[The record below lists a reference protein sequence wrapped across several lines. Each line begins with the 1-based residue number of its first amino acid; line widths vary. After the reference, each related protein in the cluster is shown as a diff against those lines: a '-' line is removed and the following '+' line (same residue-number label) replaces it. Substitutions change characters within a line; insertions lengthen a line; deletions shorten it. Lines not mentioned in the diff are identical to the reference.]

1 MKEEEITLNSNE
13 VINNIDEENNII
25 LNAKSTKEINQDNDL
40 SKQINDNPNDNNPNN
55 INTLEQKEK
64 DIDLSKIKNKENNEI
79 LENIDITI
87 NNNSSNTITEEN
99 INDNLNSNNTIS
111 SIDTYKNNN
120 IKKLKSS
127 LKGSSTKIKKIK
139 NQIMEIFNDNN
150 ITNKLENYKVNN
162 NPINLIDNFIKFQEI
177 YENKIEELFNDKMKK
192 VDEILEKYEPELN
205 ELNSYMEEEKELD
218 DKEEDKIKKE
228 EEKTPSAIQIMYD
241 SLLEDKNNEIK
252 KIQKEYEEN
261 RNKLKTEYKEQID
274 SDKIMQN
281 GIYYKEL
288 FDNIKDDIL
297 KIIHP
302 LNNKKISFID
312 IENKS
317 NEEEEK

>member
-13 VINNIDEENNII
+13 VINNIDEENNTI
-25 LNAKSTKEINQDNDL
+25 LNAKSTKEINQDNDS
-40 SKQINDNPNDNNPNN
+40 SKQITDNPNDNIPNN

-64 DIDLSKIKNKENNEI
+64 DIDLSKIKNKENIEI

-87 NNNSSNTITEEN
+87 NHNSSNTITEEN

-111 SIDTYKNNN
+111 SIDTNKNNN

-218 DKEEDKIKKE
+218 DKEEEKIKKE

-288 FDNIKDDIL
+288 FDNIKNDIL

-302 LNNKKISFID
+302 INNKKISFMET
-312 IENKS
+312 ENK
-317 NEEEEK
+317 

>member
-13 VINNIDEENNII
+13 VINNIDEENNTI
-25 LNAKSTKEINQDNDL
+25 LNAKSTKEINQDNDS
-40 SKQINDNPNDNNPNN
+40 SKQITDNPNDNIPNN

-64 DIDLSKIKNKENNEI
+64 DIDLSKIKNKENIEI

-87 NNNSSNTITEEN
+87 NHNSSNTITEEN

-111 SIDTYKNNN
+111 SIDTNKNNN

>member
-13 VINNIDEENNII
+13 VINNIDEENNTI
-25 LNAKSTKEINQDNDL
+25 LNAKSTKEINQDNDS
-40 SKQINDNPNDNNPNN
+40 SKQITDNPNDNIPNN

-64 DIDLSKIKNKENNEI
+64 DIDLSKIKNKENIEI

-87 NNNSSNTITEEN
+87 NHNSSNTITEEN

>member
-1 MKEEEITLNSNE
+1 M
-13 VINNIDEENNII
+13 NN
-25 LNAKSTKEINQDNDL
+25 L
-40 SKQINDNPNDNNPNN
+40 
-55 INTLEQKEK
+55 
-64 DIDLSKIKNKENNEI
+64 
-79 LENIDITI
+79 
-87 NNNSSNTITEEN
+87 
-99 INDNLNSNNTIS
+99 
-111 SIDTYKNNN
+111 
-120 IKKLKSS
+120 
-127 LKGSSTKIKKIK
+127 
-139 NQIMEIFNDNN
+139 
-150 ITNKLENYKVNN
+150 
-162 NPINLIDNFIKFQEI
+162 FI
-177 YENKIEELFNDKMKK
+177 
-192 VDEILEKYEPELN
+192 
-205 ELNSYMEEEKELD
+205 D
-218 DKEEDKIKKE
+218 DKEEEKIKKE

-317 NEEEEK
+317 NESGDKTILLL

>member
-13 VINNIDEENNII
+13 VINNIDEENNTI
-25 LNAKSTKEINQDNDL
+25 LNAKSTKEINQDNDS
-40 SKQINDNPNDNNPNN
+40 SKQITDNPNDNIPNN

-64 DIDLSKIKNKENNEI
+64 DIDLSKIKNKENIEI

-87 NNNSSNTITEEN
+87 NHNYSNTITEEN

>member
-111 SIDTYKNNN
+111 SIVTNKNNN

-218 DKEEDKIKKE
+218 DKEEEKIKKE

>member
-13 VINNIDEENNII
+13 VINNIDEENNTI
-25 LNAKSTKEINQDNDL
+25 LNAKSTKEINQDNDS
-40 SKQINDNPNDNNPNN
+40 SKQITDNPNDNIPNN

-64 DIDLSKIKNKENNEI
+64 DIDLSKIKNKENIEI